1 LDPEIEYVLN
11 KDEIEKRIPHRH
23 SFSLLD
29 GITELIPNDFI
40 CAHKH
45 LYGEDEFL
53 KGHFPGNPVMPG
65 VLTVESLAQAA
76 GVLIHES
83 VDADEKKFILYLVGI
98 ESCRFKSPIYPVCDI
113 FLHAKLESK
122 RKMFWKF
129 RCKAIVNEKVMAEV
143 VMIQAPGKYI

>member
-1 LDPEIEYVLN
+1 MSFKIKYILN
-11 KDEIEKRIPHRH
+11 KDEIEQRIPHRH

-29 GITELIPNDFI
+29 GVTELIANNFI
-40 CAHKH
+40 SAHKH
-45 LYGEDEFL
+45 LSMDDEFL

-65 VLTVESLAQAA
+65 VLTLEALAQAA

-83 VDADEKKFILYLVGI
+83 VGADEKKFILYLVGI
-98 ESCRFKSPIYPVCDI
+98 EPCRFRAPIYPACDI

-129 RCKAIVNEKVMAEV
+129 NCKAIVNEKVMAEV